1 MKQNVLFSTLPP
13 VATKVSLPSEGNQKM
28 SEDQL
33 RFLSEDVN
41 NRIYNSDCILLATI
55 SKSAVVSMDLKYE
68 FVIVYIL
75 TILCEIIYV
84 FNGLRFFFFKKQT
97 ILTFQI
103 H

>member
-1 MKQNVLFSTLPP
+1 
-13 VATKVSLPSEGNQKM
+13 M

-84 FNGLRFFFFKKQT
+84 FNGLRFYFFFKKR
-97 ILTFQI
+97 F
-103 H
+103 